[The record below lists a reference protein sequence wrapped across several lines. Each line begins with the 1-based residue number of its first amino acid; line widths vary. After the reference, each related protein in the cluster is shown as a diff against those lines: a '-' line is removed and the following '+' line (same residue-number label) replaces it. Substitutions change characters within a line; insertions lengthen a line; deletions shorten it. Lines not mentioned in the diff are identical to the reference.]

1 MAVDVATHLTYS
13 AVGNREDLSDMIYR
27 IDPTDTPFVTGIE
40 REKAT
45 AVNHEWQTQALA
57 AVNSTNSVLEGDDA
71 ITDTATPTV
80 RLGNICQIQDKV
92 ARVSGTQQAV
102 EHAGRDNELAYQE
115 MLKGLELRRDQETTV
130 VGTNQAK
137 VAGAAGTPRAMASVI
152 SWIKTNTNSNNG
164 TPGGSS
170 TSGNPAAADGTGTRT
185 DSTQRAITEGLVKTV
200 LQSIWN
206 NGGKPDV
213 IMVGGFNKQQL
224 SQFVGRATPMEN
236 SEKQTIQA
244 AADVYRGDFGTLKIV
259 PNRFMR
265 QRDVLILQMDLW
277 AASYLSG
284 RRFVSSV
291 IAKTGDSDRKQILSE
306 WTLTARNE
314 KGSGGVFDLTTS

>member
-13 AVGNREDLSDMIYR
+13 AIGNREDLSDMIYR
-27 IDPTDTPFVTGIE
+27 IDPTDTPFITGIE
-40 REKAT
+40 REKAS

-57 AVNSTNSVLEGDDA
+57 AVNTVNSVLEGDDA
-71 ITDTATPTV
+71 VTDTATPTV

-102 EHAGRDNELAYQE
+102 EHAGRDDELAYQE

-137 VAGAAGTPRAMASVI
+137 VSGAPGTPRAMASVI
-152 SWIKTNTNSNNG
+152 SWIKTNTNSNNA

-185 DSTQRAITEGLVKTV
+185 DSTQRAVTEGLVKTV

-213 IMVGGFNKQQL
+213 IMVGGFNKQAL
-224 SQFVGRATPMEN
+224 SNFVGRATPMEN

-265 QRDVLILQMDLW
+265 QRDLLILQMDMW
-277 AASYLSG
+277 AASYLAG

-314 KGSGGVFDLTTS
+314 KASGGVFDLTVS